1 MEDFLKNWK
10 TTLAGLLALAASL
23 APIWA
28 PAGVAS
34 KIQATA
40 GIFAA
45 SGLVVSK
52 DHDQ

>member
-1 MEDFLKNWK
+1 MNKIFKNWK
-10 TTLAGLLALAASL
+10 TTTAGLLALAASL

-28 PAGVAS
+28 PGSVSS